1 MIMTLYSY
9 QFRRIRVAFEF
20 DCSALILFKSSTL
33 AFQRSNVNLKITNFT
48 NFPWN
53 AWRLWNFWYLTLN
66 VEQIKGQKKA
76 LLCLVTK
83 NYSLIVWSERVTEL
97 KVMKGTFQTEIAFSC
112 VSKMKVVVY
121 LSLLCSSDSI
131 KYMLCTFSWKRNI
144 KNLPWQTMT
153 REVQTQDWEIFRNQ
167 HPNEEKRRN

>member
-1 MIMTLYSY
+1 MKIVKL
-9 QFRRIRVAFEF
+9 
-20 DCSALILFKSSTL
+20 LIF
-33 AFQRSNVNLKITNFT
+33 
-48 NFPWN
+48 
-53 AWRLWNFWYLTLN
+53 N
-66 VEQIKGQKKA
+66 VERWTNKGPKKA
-76 LLCLVTK
+76 LLCLVT

-153 REVQTQDWEIFRNQ
+153 REVQTQDWEIYRHQ
-167 HPNEEKRRN
+167 HPNEEKKKKLTSKWGNVDYQYISIFICIWNCGFDC